1 MRPILCNF
9 NAFHFRLMLQGWQ
22 QKLDPSYD
30 SLQALQAL
38 LFKVDLVDSLTYT
51 IEGVMAP

>member
-1 MRPILCNF
+1 
-9 NAFHFRLMLQGWQ
+9 MLQGWQ
-22 QKLDPSYD
+22 QKLDPGYD